1 MVPQFHPFV
10 ETCPSTMDL
19 SCLLSQ
25 LHEPCWWCRAS
36 LSPCQPSPWSA
47 MTWWMFC
54 PIVYRNNFT
63 FDLRKVRFFFSSSCN
78 QVWYNHINS
87 DKVVN
92 TLSPRSNCI
101 FIPVQFSRRGQVQ
114 ELENSS
120 KCSRR
125 GMGCRAGSTDAS
137 AGWDAESL
145 GYVRGR
151 KEKQEIMYGITLWL
165 SLS

>member
-19 SCLLSQ
+19 SSLLSQ

-87 DKVVN
+87 DKVV
-92 TLSPRSNCI
+92 
-101 FIPVQFSRRGQVQ
+101 IPCRRPVIVSSSLFSSADGDKFKNWRTHRNVLGEGWDVGLAAQMLLQGGMQRAWDTFRAGRKSRR
-114 ELENSS
+114 
-120 KCSRR
+120 
-125 GMGCRAGSTDAS
+125 
-137 AGWDAESL
+137 
-145 GYVRGR
+145 
-151 KEKQEIMYGITLWL
+151 
-165 SLS
+165 